1 MNRRV
6 DESERLKNHQDVQ
19 PFFEK
24 YAAPFLHHLTVEK
37 RMIAPY
43 DGNENLLQLAWNG
56 RPIEMVYVD
65 CGRTREVNEAWHS
78 IMSGFLG
85 RICGVYHTSMTHRLP
100 CPENRHRGKDFR
112 GGALAGQASS
122 ITRRVLART
131 CPPRSPAAC
140 RIALV
145 PSGRRIVPSTR
156 RLVRAWHAVPP
167 RTADM
172 MLVYR
177 AAFFPP
183 PPPAQ
188 QSEGRTED
196 EPRRATS
203 VSQGA
208 RTGSACQAV
217 VSAANAWRDQSHA
230 AGHNRPRR
238 KQCMH
243 TGSRKRNDCR

>member
-1 MNRRV
+1 
-6 DESERLKNHQDVQ
+6 
-19 PFFEK
+19 
-24 YAAPFLHHLTVEK
+24 
-37 RMIAPY
+37 MISPY
-43 DGNENLLQLAWNG
+43 DGNENLLKLAWNG

-65 CGRTREVNEAWHS
+65 CGRTREVNKAWHS

-100 CPENRHRGKDFR
+100 CPANRHRGKDLR

-172 MLVYR
+172 TLVYR
-177 AAFFPP
+177 AAVFPP
-183 PPPAQ
+183 PAPAQ

-208 RTGSACQAV
+208 EDRLGMPGGSERSERLAGPESRGRTTGRAGSSACTRGLENV
-217 VSAANAWRDQSHA
+217 MI
-230 AGHNRPRR
+230 AGSTTNVHRTACALAEPLGTHRFCRR
-238 KQCMH
+238 GH
-243 TGSRKRNDCR
+243 VRGP